1 MEQSFTLLDEQFYIS
16 DDKSQLD
23 VESIHHYL
31 SEESYWSKGIPLKTV
46 QDSIENSLCV
56 GVFTNNQTIGFAR
69 IISDFATYAYL
80 CDVFVLSKFQGKGI
94 SKKLMS
100 FIMHHPKLKGLR
112 RWSLMTKDAHG
123 LYTQFGWKQLSSPEK
138 AMEINIPDIYQI
150 SNLI

>member
-1 MEQSFTLLDEQFYIS
+1 MEQQFVLLDKQFYIS
-16 DDKSQLD
+16 DDKSHLD
-23 VESIHHYL
+23 VESIHNYL

-56 GVFTNNQTIGFAR
+56 GVFNNNKTIGFAR

-80 CDVFVLSKFQGKGI
+80 CDVFVLREFQGKGI

-100 FIMHHPKLKGLR
+100 FVMQHPKLKGLR

-123 LYTQFGWKQLSSPEK
+123 VYAQFGWKQMSSPDN
-138 AMEINIPDIYQI
+138 AMEINFPNIYKTE
-150 SNLI
+150 N